1 MLSKAVSIIS
11 ALVIVS
17 TSRPVQSTAGNAI
30 AKTHWDPLCKI
41 SKNVAGYYNTQ
52 ETKIPKAIKADLDH
66 IREELKLRILI
77 ERSEPQE
84 ALKLLPLLAAAN
96 TKEYLTPA
104 DLETGVK
111 TALKAARDVAFL
123 HGHMVEFL
131 TMAGSAHA
139 SAGTH
144 GCLMGSSTAVKGIN
158 ELSDCG
164 LQPAETEE
172 QAAENFGYEA
182 TKLFG
187 KKTDADTGGSLTDA
201 GSKNCALT
209 KGTASAGGILGSNL
223 VNAKV
228 PYAGGYFYL
237 TETGNNLARHA
248 IKGSDGGTDADEV
261 AVWTKARSAVEAA
274 AATAAFKHSDHALP
288 TLDDIKESTAAKTAI
303 KNHILN
309 KAGKYSPDADDTAT
323 TKKAEELYG
332 DGKSYSQA
340 KIWEKMATISIDRN
354 IYKKDLDQ
362 DQKLSDITDINH
374 LRTILTY
381 YQGQRAQELAAK
393 GKELQKATENSQCTV
408 STVQEKEKVCNEAG
422 GDQKACEKLKEQGCV
437 FNKDGKDG
445 EKCTMSEEGKQ
456 KAAEKATQ
464 ETGGKDGKTNTTGS
478 NSFVINKAPLL
489 LALLLS

>member
-1 MLSKAVSIIS
+1 MLSKAVSIIA

-17 TSRPVQSTAGNAI
+17 TPRPVQGTAGNAI
-30 AKTHWDPLCKI
+30 AKTHWEPLCKI
-41 SKNVAGYYNTQ
+41 SKNLAGYYNTQ

-96 TKEYLTPA
+96 TKEYLTPE

-144 GCLMGSSTAVKGIN
+144 GCLQESATAATGTAG
-158 ELSDCG
+158 LAACG

-172 QAAENFGYEA
+172 PAAANFGYDP

-187 KKTDADTGGSLTDA
+187 KKTEANAGETLTDA
-201 GSKNCALT
+201 SGKNCALT
-209 KGTASAGGILGSNL
+209 KGDGSGGILNSNTQ
-223 VNAKV
+223 AGKI

-237 TETGNNLARHA
+237 TANEGNLARHQ
-248 IKGSDGGTDADEV
+248 IEGSDGGTDDTEA
-261 AVWTKARSAVEAA
+261 AIWTKARNTVKNADQQASSFN
-274 AATAAFKHSDHALP
+274 TAENSLP
-288 TLDDIKESTAAKTAI
+288 SLQDIKDSTAAKATI
-303 KNHILN
+303 RKHIL
-309 KAGKYSPDADDTAT
+309 KKGTKYNPDVDDTDT
-323 TKKAEELYG
+323 NKKADKLYG
-332 DGKSYSQA
+332 DQKSYSQT
-340 KIWEKMATISIDRN
+340 KIWEQMKSISIDRN
-354 IYKKDLDQ
+354 IYNKDLDQ

-374 LRTILTY
+374 LRQILTY
-381 YQGQRAQELAAK
+381 YQGQRAAELAAMT
-393 GKELQKATENSQCTV
+393 KELQKTTENSQCKV
-408 STVQEKEKVCNEAG
+408 STVQDKDKVCNEAG
-422 GDQKACEKLKEQGCV
+422 GDKKACDKLKGQGCV

-445 EKCTMSEEGKQ
+445 EECTLSEEGKQ
-456 KAAEKATQ
+456 QSSTSSSSRLFQTVCQRNRNDSDRHNKP
-464 ETGGKDGKTNTTGS
+464 GKTSGS
-478 NSFVINKAPLL
+478 SLH
-489 LALLLS
+489 

>member
-17 TSRPVQSTAGNAI
+17 TACPVQGTAGNAI
-30 AKTHWDPLCKI
+30 AKTAWEPLCKI
-41 SKNVAGYYNTQ
+41 SKNLAGYYNTQ
-52 ETKIPKAIKADLDH
+52 ETKIPKAIKADLEH

-104 DLETGVK
+104 DPEAGVK

-158 ELSDCG
+158 ELSACG

-172 QAAENFGYEA
+172 QADDNFGYEA

-187 KKTDADTGGSLTDA
+187 KKTAADTGGSLTDA

-209 KGTASAGGILGSNL
+209 KGNGAGGILNSDTQAG
-223 VNAKV
+223 KI

-237 TETGNNLARHA
+237 TESGNNLARHA
-248 IKGSDGGTDADEV
+248 IKGSDGGTDAAEV

-274 AATAAFKHSDHALP
+274 AATAAFKHSKHAES

-340 KIWEKMATISIDRN
+340 KIWEKMATINIDRN

-393 GKELQKATENSQCTV
+393 GKELQKETENSQCKV

-478 NSFVINKAPLL
+478 NSFVIHKAPVL
-489 LALLLS
+489 LAVLLF